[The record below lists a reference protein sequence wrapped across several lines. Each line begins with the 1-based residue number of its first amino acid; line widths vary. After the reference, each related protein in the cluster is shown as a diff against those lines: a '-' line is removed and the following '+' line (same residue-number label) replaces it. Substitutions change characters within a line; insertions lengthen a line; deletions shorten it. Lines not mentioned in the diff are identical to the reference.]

1 MTVDNTGLRRKADLA
16 VHSICEFAFSVPDID
31 AAHHFYANF
40 GLDVRR
46 VPDGLE
52 LFTYGSAHRWAR
64 IFKGEEK
71 KLLWII
77 FGIDECDYPKF
88 KLRLTKHDIDL
99 VPSPPNSSPDNLWLY
114 GPDDVLIGLAI
125 SPKCAPSEKSERN
138 FPSAT
143 ASGGRAPSRSQIQ
156 PVRPTHLSH
165 ILLFSSDVPAATD
178 FYINTLGLRMS
189 DKSADIIAFLHG
201 AHGSDHHLLALAK
214 SDGAGLHH
222 SSWNVNSI
230 DEVGL
235 GKQQMAEAGYVKGWG
250 IGRHV
255 LGSNY
260 FQYVRDPWGSYAEY
274 SYDIDFVAHDHEWPA
289 ADHPPA
295 DSLYVWGPDVP
306 ADFICNYET
315 QPKLTGD
322 KS

>member
-1 MTVDNTGLRRKADLA
+1 MTVDNTGLRRKVGPA
-16 VHSICEFAFSVPDID
+16 VHSICEFVFSVPDLDI
-31 AAHHFYANF
+31 AHHFYTKF
-40 GLDVRR
+40 GLDVKR
-46 VPDGLE
+46 VPEGLE
-52 LFTYGSAHRWAR
+52 LFTHGNAHRWAR

-71 KLLWII
+71 KLLWIT
-77 FGIDECDYPKF
+77 FGVDECDLEKF
-88 KLRLTKHDIDL
+88 KLRFSENGINLIQ
-99 VPSPPNSSPDNLWLY
+99 PPPYATPDSLWIRGPDN
-114 GPDDVLIGLAI
+114 VLIGLAI
-125 SPKCAPSEKSERN
+125 SPKCAPSAKSARN
-138 FPSAT
+138 FPPAIGP
-143 ASGGRAPSRSQIQ
+143 GGRAPSRSQTQ

-165 ILLFSSDVPAATD
+165 ILLFSADVPAATE
-178 FYINTLGLRMS
+178 FYINVLGLRMS

-214 SDGAGLHH
+214 SDGLGIHH

-235 GKQQMAEAGYVKGWG
+235 GKQQMAEVGYVKGWG

-289 ADHPPA
+289 ADHPAA
-295 DSLYVWGPDVP
+295 DALYVWGPDVP
-306 ADFICNYET
+306 ADFVRNYET
-315 QPKLTGD
+315 QTQSAGD
-322 KS
+322 KT